1 MPGFWKFMYWVVPF
15 TYLGEGMLVT
25 GVDNIPIT
33 CSSEELLTIVTPA
46 GQTCAAYLGSY
57 ISMAGG
63 YIPQNLSAGECQYCP
78 VSNSRDILSN
88 FSMEYG
94 HRWRNLGIMFIYI
107 FANVGATYALYYF
120 FRVVSDSEDCFPWV
134 SADIFFS
141 RRTKSRPSKAHL
153 SYRLVSDQQLSNTT
167 FII

>member
-1 MPGFWKFMYWVVPF
+1 MYWVVPL

-46 GQTCAAYLGSY
+46 GQTCAAYLESY

-120 FRVVSDSEDCFPWV
+120 FRVVSDCKAASV
-134 SADIFFS
+134 GSQLTSSSAEEQKADQVKRIF
-141 RRTKSRPSKAHL
+141 R
-153 SYRLVSDQQLSNTT
+153 RLVPDQQLSNTT